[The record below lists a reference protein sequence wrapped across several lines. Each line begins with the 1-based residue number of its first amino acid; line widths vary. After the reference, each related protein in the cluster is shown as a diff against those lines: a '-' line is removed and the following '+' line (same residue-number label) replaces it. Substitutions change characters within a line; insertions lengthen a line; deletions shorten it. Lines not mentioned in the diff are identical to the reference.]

1 MHLKR
6 GSVYGDDFISCTGTD
21 TVPDRPNFGYQLL
34 LLLICL
40 KHPDLKQA
48 CDCLNNVPPY
58 HWSLADL
65 ISRRS
70 GSWGI
75 SVLMAV
81 FPGSLIPK
89 VQLALFANKV
99 WKLTVNHFLL
109 ECPGFKENLDSLWDK
124 SKTKARHLN
133 PVDEDQIMD
142 FITNL
147 DQHNKMLLHLGGLQ
161 LPFDDLTANSIKRFL
176 AAAVGKIYKIRTETL
191 HELGAP

>member
-6 GSVYGDDFISCTGTD
+6 GSFYGDHFISCTGTD
-21 TVPDRPNFGYQLL
+21 AVPDRPNFGYQLL

-40 KHPDLKQA
+40 KHPNLKQE

-58 HWSLADL
+58 HWSLADHYPDL
-65 ISRRS
+65 VSRLHVQVRIM
-70 GSWGI
+70 GNFG
-75 SVLMAV
+75 LMAV
-81 FPGSLIPK
+81 FPESLIPK

-109 ECPGFKENLDSLWDK
+109 ECPEFKENLDSIWDK
-124 SKTKARHLN
+124 TKTKARRLN
-133 PVDEDQIMD
+133 PFDGDQIVD

-147 DQHNKMLLHLGGLQ
+147 DQHNKMPLGGLQ

-176 AAAVGKIYKIRTETL
+176 VAAVGKI
-191 HELGAP
+191 